1 MYARVNRIC
10 LAILLGSMFIVT
22 MVSGFAFVPVHTA
35 SASRL
40 PVDSSHGSG
49 GGHKGGGGGF
59 SCPVISGAD
68 SSVCST
74 NWSGYADTGSKG
86 SVTHVAGSWTVPSL
100 TCSSSG
106 TQYVAVWVGIDGYS
120 SSTVEQ
126 TGIMGECSNG
136 AASYFAWYEFYPNP
150 SVTISGF
157 TVKAGDSITAT
168 VSSYGSGEFTTTI
181 TDGSESYSASG
192 TVTNA
197 AMSSAEWIVERP
209 ALCIG
214 AHCTLTTLANFGS
227 TTFTSASA
235 TVGGKTGS
243 LSSFT
248 DVAITMVASRSGPI
262 LAQPTSLS
270 PDGSSFTDNYG

>member
-1 MYARVNRIC
+1 
-10 LAILLGSMFIVT
+10 
-22 MVSGFAFVPVHTA
+22 
-35 SASRL
+35 
-40 PVDSSHGSG
+40 
-49 GGHKGGGGGF
+49 
-59 SCPVISGAD
+59 VISGAD

-74 NWSGYADTGSKG
+74 NWSGYADTGSTG
-86 SVTHVAGSWTVPSL
+86 SVTYVSGSWTVPSL

-106 TQYVAVWVGIDGYS
+106 TQYVAIWVGIDGYS

-157 TVKAGDSITAT
+157 TVKGGDSITAS
-168 VSSYGSGEFTTTI
+168 VSYSGGVFTTTI
-181 TDGSESYSASG
+181 TDGSESYSATG

-197 AMSSAEWIVERP
+197 ARNSAEWIVERP

-227 TTFTSASA
+227 ATFTSASA
-235 TVGGKTGS
+235 TVGGTDGS
-243 LSSFT
+243 ISSFK
-248 DVAITMVASRSGPI
+248 DVAITMVASSSGPI

-270 PDGSSFTDNYG
+270 TDGSSFTDNYG